1 MITIKI
7 TAMMMM
13 MMMMMMMSY
22 NGDDDGDGEL
32 VIIGLKITFVL
43 TFRANRH
50 LQSLDPQRFVL

>member
-1 MITIKI
+1 
-7 TAMMMM
+7 

-22 NGDDDGDGEL
+22 NGDDDGNGEL

-43 TFRANRH
+43 TFRANGH

>member
-7 TAMMMM
+7 TAMMM

-43 TFRANRH
+43 TFRANGH

>member
-1 MITIKI
+1 
-7 TAMMMM
+7 MMMM

-22 NGDDDGDGEL
+22 NGDDDGNGEL